1 MRFAKLANF
10 VHLQKFDLKTKNE
23 KLMREITVAH
33 SPDSDD
39 AFMFYALANNKID
52 TGDLKFVNILSD
64 IETLNQKAFEGVYDV
79 TAISFH
85 AYAYVSDKYILLPCG
100 ASMGVGYGP
109 ILVAKKKFD
118 MSELKNLTVGVPG
131 ILTSA
136 FLVLKIFEPNL
147 NYKVIQFDK
156 IIEAVVNGEV
166 DAGLLIHEGQLTYSN
181 FGLEKV
187 FDFGKWW
194 SKETGLPLPLGGNAI
209 KRELGED
216 LIKRVA
222 RYLRDS
228 IKYAI
233 DNKDEALE
241 YALQFARG
249 MSIELADEFVRMY
262 VNELTLD
269 YGEDGRKAVELFL
282 DMGFEK
288 GVIPKKVK
296 VEFVEY

>member
-1 MRFAKLANF
+1 
-10 VHLQKFDLKTKNE
+10 
-23 KLMREITVAH
+23 MREITVAH

-39 AFMFYALANNKID
+39 AFMFYALSNNKID

-64 IETLNQKAFEGVYDV
+64 IETLNRKAFEGVYDV

-109 ILVAKKKFD
+109 ILVAKRKFD
-118 MSELKNLTVGVPG
+118 VSELKNLTVGVPG
-131 ILTSA
+131 TLTSA

-181 FGLEKV
+181 YGLEKV

-194 SKETGLPLPLGGNAI
+194 SEKTGLPLPLGGNAI
-209 KRELGED
+209 KVELGED

-241 YALQFARG
+241 CALQFARG
-249 MSIELADEFVRMY
+249 MNIELADKFVRMY

-269 YGEDGRKAVELFL
+269 YGEDGRKAIQLFL

-288 GVIPKKVK
+288 GVLPKKVR
-296 VEFVEY
+296 VEFAEY

>member
-1 MRFAKLANF
+1 MK
-10 VHLQKFDLKTKNE
+10 
-23 KLMREITVAH
+23 EITVAH

-64 IETLNQKAFEGVYDV
+64 IETLNRKAFEGVYDV

-85 AYAYVSDKYILLPCG
+85 AYAYISDRYILLPCG

-109 ILVAKKKFD
+109 ILVARRRFEV
-118 MSELKNLTVGVPG
+118 SELKNLTVGVPG
-131 ILTSA
+131 TLTSA

-147 NYKVIQFDK
+147 KYKVIQFDK
-156 IIEAVVNGEV
+156 IIDAVLNGEV

-181 FGLEKV
+181 FGLKKV

-194 SKETGLPLPLGGNAI
+194 SDETGLPLPLGGNAI
-209 KRELGED
+209 KRELGGD
-216 LIKRVA
+216 LIKRVSK
-222 RYLRDS
+222 YLRDS

-233 DNKDEALE
+233 DNRDEALE
-241 YALQFARG
+241 YALRFARG
-249 MSIELADEFVRMY
+249 MDAGLADKFVGMY
-262 VNELTLD
+262 VNELTVD

-282 DMGFEK
+282 EMGFER
-288 GVIPKKVK
+288 GIIPKKVK
-296 VEFVEY
+296 IEFAEY

>member
-249 MSIELADEFVRMY
+249 MSIELADKFVRMY

>member
-1 MRFAKLANF
+1 MCD
-10 VHLQKFDLKTKNE
+10 LQNQQTLPVRENLIENKDEN
-23 KLMREITVAH
+23 LMREITVAH

-39 AFMFYALANNKID
+39 AFMFYALVNNKID
-52 TGDLKFVNILSD
+52 TGDLKFINILSD
-64 IETLNQKAFEGVYDV
+64 IETLNRKAFEGIYDV

-109 ILVAKKKFD
+109 ILVAKRKFD

-131 ILTSA
+131 TLTSA

-156 IIEAVVNGEV
+156 IIEAVVNDEV

-181 FGLEKV
+181 YGLEKV
-187 FDFGKWW
+187 FDFGKRW

-216 LIKRVA
+216 LIKKVA
-222 RYLRDS
+222 RCLRDS
-228 IKYAI
+228 IKYAME
-233 DNKDEALE
+233 NKIEALQ
-241 YALQFARG
+241 YALEFARG
-249 MSIELADEFVRMY
+249 MDSELADKFVGMY

-269 YGEDGRKAVELFL
+269 YGENGRRAVELFL

-296 VEFVEY
+296 VEFAEY